1 MLPGNGPVS
10 CWCGVAG
17 TGRKGSPRI
26 RADDAPDR
34 EIVLS
39 QMDIVE
45 NLGLMMT
52 MSGGER
58 GGDQIP
64 RPASI
69 ENGEMHME
77 LKKR

>member
-1 MLPGNGPVS
+1 
-10 CWCGVAG
+10 
-17 TGRKGSPRI
+17 
-26 RADDAPDR
+26 
-34 EIVLS
+34 
-39 QMDIVE
+39 MDIVE